1 MDFTV
6 RHINTIHSSAL
17 REQINALGKKKL
29 KNIESP
35 YLKFFLKKGKMAHN
49 NNYKYLYWR
58 LKIRIW

>member
-17 REQINALGKKKL
+17 REQINPHGEKKL

-35 YLKFFLKKGKMAHN
+35 YLKFKKRGKWPIIITTSICTDA
-49 NNYKYLYWR
+49 
-58 LKIRIW
+58 